1 MKLIPYGKHF
11 IDKEDINFVSRS
23 IQSQYLTGGNY
34 EVKFKNKL
42 KKYLGSK
49 YLELTSSG
57 TASLSLAFLAIDI
70 KKNDIVIMPSIN
82 FIAAYNMANKLNAKI
97 YLADVEKNTG
107 QMTPETVE
115 DCIKKNKLKKIKC
128 VVTMYLGGYP
138 ENVIEFYKLKKKYN
152 CFLIED
158 ACHAFGASYYIKSKK
173 YMIGSCS
180 HSDIATFS
188 FHPVKTI
195 ASGEGGCITTNNLN
209 IKKKIQLLRSHGIK
223 KNVIKHWDY
232 DVLDNGYNYRLSD
245 INCAL
250 GLSQLKKINKFL
262 KNRRKIANLYKL
274 KLKKYN
280 QFITFPKYKN
290 KDKCSANHLLV
301 VKINF
306 EKLLKNKEDFFLYMK
321 KNKIICQFHY
331 IPIFNFNIFKKKK
344 IYNKLIGANEYSKQ
358 CLSLPLFYNLKE
370 DEINYIVKKIINFF
384 ENYNRIN

>member
-138 ENVIEFYKLKKKYN
+138 ENVIEFYKLKK
-152 CFLIED
+152 
-158 ACHAFGASYYIKSKK
+158 
-173 YMIGSCS
+173 
-180 HSDIATFS
+180 
-188 FHPVKTI
+188 
-195 ASGEGGCITTNNLN
+195 N
-209 IKKKIQLLRSHGIK
+209 I
-223 KNVIKHWDY
+223 
-232 DVLDNGYNYRLSD
+232 
-245 INCAL
+245 
-250 GLSQLKKINKFL
+250 
-262 KNRRKIANLYKL
+262 
-274 KLKKYN
+274 
-280 QFITFPKYKN
+280 
-290 KDKCSANHLLV
+290 
-301 VKINF
+301 
-306 EKLLKNKEDFFLYMK
+306 
-321 KNKIICQFHY
+321 
-331 IPIFNFNIFKKKK
+331 
-344 IYNKLIGANEYSKQ
+344 
-358 CLSLPLFYNLKE
+358 
-370 DEINYIVKKIINFF
+370 IVF
-384 ENYNRIN
+384 